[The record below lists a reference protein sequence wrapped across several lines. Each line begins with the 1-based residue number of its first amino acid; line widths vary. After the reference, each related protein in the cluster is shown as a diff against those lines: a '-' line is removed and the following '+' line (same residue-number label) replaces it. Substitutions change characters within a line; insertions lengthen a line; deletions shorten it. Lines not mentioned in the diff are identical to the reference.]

1 MGMPSSSLCLFDR
14 FLLIGSDKSQIPEFK
29 LNNTISLQPLCA
41 FSTAENKFLTNPIC
55 TSPIQESDKELWTS
69 IEDETKTLLKFA
81 MPFEVKLRHERI
93 ENQMEKLNQI
103 LLRDDSTH
111 NGTEFFCIA
120 FNPPENEAET
130 WGDIHMSEDA
140 NRLDDMGGSRINL
153 NQNENFMVS
162 RIEIMRHGPDSTGMT
177 SEVKQMLNLRKQIA
191 LLSRSNPNS
200 FNFFFCLRYND
211 VFVQPSNSGMSLDLY
226 YVPRIFAFKSKFPL
240 SVFYHDLLK
249 KLLSRLRNI
258 RISSYMEAAKGLGST
273 QKVAEN
279 YLVPNSISDNFQSN
293 ISITQENNN
302 KAPVNQYQL
311 AVNSVI
317 DSLSNKTLFETVST
331 EFLTVCQTLLKE
343 NPVLIPLNKIKMEL
357 PSINLSYT
365 LPSLVNSHI
374 LEAQFGFRHFLSK
387 LPFEE
392 FIILLTAIL
401 LEKTIVLVSEN
412 LHSLSSAIAT
422 LNTLIRPFRWSFP
435 IIYSLPKECMLM
447 LEAPVP
453 VLIGLNLSSHQFLK
467 EIAPVHFK
475 DIKKNK
481 DKIFLLLDDQLTL
494 ASKPML
500 NSLTIPYFND
510 FLIVLQVIYKKNFMS
525 KQSYFYKISKKKASG
540 GLRKYSLSKTSN
552 YTFNDR
558 ISKLKKAPPSISS
571 SSSDD
576 KIPNLA
582 FKGNQSPELFEY
594 ITSTFTKNII
604 SYLPRLDQENLEDIS
619 DSNVY
624 VTELKPEK
632 FSSNPFDQVFLKNFF
647 STQAFHFYFENQY
660 PLRFK

>member
-1 MGMPSSSLCLFDR
+1 MPSSSLSLFDR
-14 FLLIGSDKSQIPEFK
+14 FLLIGGDKSQIPDFK
-29 LNNTISLQPLCA
+29 LTNSISLQPLCA
-41 FSTAENKFLTNPIC
+41 FSTLEDKFVTNPIC
-55 TSPIQESDKELWTS
+55 TSPLKEEDQELWSS
-69 IEDETKTLLKFA
+69 IEAETKTLLKFA

-93 ENQMEKLNQI
+93 ENKMEKLNQI
-103 LLRDDSTH
+103 LLRDDSSN

-130 WGDIHMSEDA
+130 WGDIHMTEDV
-140 NRLDDMGGSRINL
+140 NYQEMGNSRINL
-153 NQNENFMVS
+153 NQNESFMVS
-162 RIEIMRHGPDSTGMT
+162 RMEIMKHGPDQGNMSN
-177 SEVKQMLNLRKQIA
+177 EVKTILDLRKQMA

-226 YVPRIFAFKSKFPL
+226 YVPRIFAFRSKFPL
-240 SVFYHDLLK
+240 SVFFHDLLK

-258 RISSYMEAAKGLGST
+258 RISNYMTAVKGKGSS
-273 QKVAEN
+273 QKVAEK
-279 YLVPNSISDNFQSN
+279 YLQPNNTEIYSSAISN
-293 ISITQENNN
+293 QENE
-302 KAPVNQYQL
+302 KQTDQYQL

-317 DSLSNKTLFETVST
+317 DSLSNKTLFLTVST
-331 EFLTVCQTLLKE
+331 EFLNVCQTLLTE
-343 NPVLIPLNKIKMEL
+343 NPILIPLNTIKMQL
-357 PSINLSYT
+357 PTLSLSYT

-374 LEAQFGFRHFLSK
+374 LEAQFGFRHFLSQ

-392 FIILLTAIL
+392 FIILLNAIL

-412 LHSLSSAIAT
+412 IHSLSSAIAT

-453 VLIGLNLSSHQFLK
+453 VLIGLNLSSHNFLK
-467 EIAPVHFK
+467 DVAPVHFK

-481 DKIFLLLDDQLTL
+481 DKIFLLLDDHLTL
-494 ASKPML
+494 ASKPLL
-500 NSLTIPYFND
+500 NSLTMPYFND
-510 FLIVLQVIYKKNFMS
+510 FLIVLQVIYKKNFMPKPS
-525 KQSYFYKISKKKASG
+525 NFYKISKKKASG
-540 GLRKYSLSKTSN
+540 GLRKYSFSKTSN
-552 YTFNDR
+552 YTYNDR
-558 ISKLKKAPPSISS
+558 ISKLKKSAPSVSS

-576 KIPNLA
+576 KIPNMA

-594 ITSTFTKNII
+594 ITSTLTKNII
-604 SYLPRLDQENLEDIS
+604 SQLPRLDEDKVQQVS
-619 DSNVY
+619 GSQVY